1 MNFIIFFTGKKLR
14 DYPFTMPR
22 FYYGYKQL
30 FRHFSKKFPSI
41 NWFVARDERKIYNG
55 QFNQIWQYK
64 NNRFVKCS
72 KPVKPDIVWN
82 RDHYSK
88 FNKKGDF
95 TRINP
100 LELENICEDKWLTY
114 KYFRNFVP
122 FSPSTVLLSDEQKIR
137 QMVEKKFIVKA
148 RRGYQ
153 SRFIRVVHNKND
165 LKKLISSIPKS
176 ERIYYIAQSFTQS
189 YITDPKFKILELYKK
204 LPSNV
209 NPQKLQGEIRVI
221 VAKNEMIFS
230 GGKAMEPKKEKVQKS
245 LSLSR
250 HFKITKYGKRQLLA
264 YANIINK
271 KIAHFSNRFIAIDIA
286 INNQGQLFFY
296 EINSIPA
303 IPSAAT
309 SRTITNGYYKLL
321 EKFIRQII

>member
-189 YITDPKFKILELYKK
+189 YITDPKFKILELCKK

-221 VAKNEMIFS
+221 VANNEMIFS